1 MNSVLRDYALS
12 KNVKLWQIAEKL
24 GLHDSN
30 FSRKLRHELT
40 AQETEKIIR
49 IIDVLAKEHNKG
61 GESND

>member
-1 MNSVLRDYALS
+1 MNALIKDYART
-12 KNVKLWQIAEKL
+12 NAVYLWQIAEKL

-49 IIDVLAKEHNKG
+49 IIDDLAKNTIKG